1 MQSDQGYLSSD
12 VDSYDESYNY
22 ESDSSESSYSS
33 SSSSSSSSSGSSSSG
48 EEQVLYLSENEGH
61 IANVKKLRQDA
72 TLRLKEN
79 VQREINEWLDT
90 IQKLEQR

>member
-22 ESDSSESSYSS
+22 ESDSSESSY
-33 SSSSSSSSSGSSSSG
+33 SSSSSSSSGSSSSG